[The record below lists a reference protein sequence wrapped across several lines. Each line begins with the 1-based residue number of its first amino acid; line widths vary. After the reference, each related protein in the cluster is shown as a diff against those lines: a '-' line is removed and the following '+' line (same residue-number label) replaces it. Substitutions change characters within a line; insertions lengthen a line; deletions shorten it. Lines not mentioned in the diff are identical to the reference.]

1 MLCACSDDDF
11 STSPSDQPTPSAD
24 TISMGLLLTGNS
36 SPTYQL
42 KLYNR
47 CGNDLLLTSIALR
60 GASDNGFRMNVDG
73 MNGTSFTNSDLL
85 RIASGDSMF
94 IFVEATF
101 PSDGTSATAQHTDY
115 IDITCNGRTQS
126 VVLDAQSKDV
136 AKLRGE
142 VVAADAT
149 WPSGTEVQIYDSL
162 VIPHGVTLTIG
173 DSSTLYLHDKADI
186 RVYGTLRCEGALGRP
201 VTLRGDRTDWMFDNL
216 PYDNLPAQ
224 WGSLIIDSTA
234 TGCLFRHTDIRG
246 MSDGIRLDSTDVTF
260 DACRLKNSGS
270 HLIACRMTRLTLRN
284 CELSNASGA
293 LLNICGG
300 WHDITHCTLANYNFA
315 AAVTRPALC
324 LDNISAN
331 GERAQPLHECVI
343 RNTIIWGRWND
354 PDVSLPEKTALAGD
368 ITSYRFDH
376 CLILAEG
383 GTDDND
389 FIATVWNQDPLFAL
403 IDIPNYSFDFHVQ
416 SESPA
421 IGAGAANG
429 AAICPTDLDGKTRAA
444 DAPTIGCYEDPIP

>member
-1 MLCACSDDDF
+1 MLCACNDDDF

-24 TISMGLLLTGNS
+24 TISLGLLLTGNS
-36 SPTYQL
+36 SPTYQF

-47 CGNDLLLTSIALR
+47 CGNDLRLTSIALR

-115 IDITCNGRTQS
+115 IDITCNGRTQT

-149 WPSGTEVQIYDSL
+149 WPSGTEVQVYDSL
-162 VIPHGVTLTIG
+162 VIPRGVTLTIG

-186 RVYGTLRCEGALGRP
+186 RVYGTLRCEGTLGRP

-216 PYDNLPAQ
+216 PYDNLPSQ
-224 WGSLIIDSTA
+224 WGSLIVDSTA

-246 MSDGIRLDSTDVTF
+246 MTDGIRLDSADVTF
-260 DACRLKNSGS
+260 DACHLKNSGS
-270 HLIACRMTRLTLRN
+270 HLIACRMTRLTLHN
-284 CELSNASGA
+284 SELSNAAGA
-293 LLNICGG
+293 LVNICGG

-315 AAVTRPALC
+315 AAVSLPALN
-324 LDNISAN
+324 LNDYDTD
-331 GERAQPLHECVI
+331 GEQRTPLHECTV
-343 RNTIIWGRWND
+343 RNTLIWGRWCN
-354 PDVSLPEKTALAGD
+354 PDVALNHYVEKGASTAD
-368 ITSYRFDH
+368 SIFSYVFDH
-376 CLILAEG
+376 CLLRAAG
-383 GTDDND
+383 SNDKD
-389 FIATVWNQDPLFAL
+389 FIGNIWDSDPLFAL

-416 SESPA
+416 EDSPA
-421 IGAGAANG
+421 IDAGSADCAT
-429 AAICPTDLDGKTRAA
+429 ICPTDLDGKTRAA
-444 DAPTIGCYEDPIP
+444 DAPTIGCYE